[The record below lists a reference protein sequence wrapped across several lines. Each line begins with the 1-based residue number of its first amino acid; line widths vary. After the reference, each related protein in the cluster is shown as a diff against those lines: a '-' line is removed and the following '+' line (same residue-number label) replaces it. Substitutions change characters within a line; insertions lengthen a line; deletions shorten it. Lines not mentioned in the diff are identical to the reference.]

1 MSQKEMLGQTTT
13 KAKLKNPIELLKNI
27 TVMLEVSVKVK
38 WEQRKIH
45 DLNNTETMYWKPQS
59 LRLRSWWLNTKR
71 AHSCPTSVQPSRR
84 KGKNVRLK
92 KILDERIAE
101 IQPSAKMHSD

>member
-1 MSQKEMLGQTTT
+1 
-13 KAKLKNPIELLKNI
+13 
-27 TVMLEVSVKVK
+27 MLEVSVKVK

-71 AHSCPTSVQPSRR
+71 AHSCPTWVQPSRR
-84 KGKNVRLK
+84 KGKECEIEKNTWWENSWNSAICQNAFRLK
-92 KILDERIAE
+92 NPNNITYL
-101 IQPSAKMHSD
+101 Q

>member
-38 WEQRKIH
+38 
-45 DLNNTETMYWKPQS
+45 
-59 LRLRSWWLNTKR
+59 
-71 AHSCPTSVQPSRR
+71 
-84 KGKNVRLK
+84 
-92 KILDERIAE
+92 
-101 IQPSAKMHSD
+101 